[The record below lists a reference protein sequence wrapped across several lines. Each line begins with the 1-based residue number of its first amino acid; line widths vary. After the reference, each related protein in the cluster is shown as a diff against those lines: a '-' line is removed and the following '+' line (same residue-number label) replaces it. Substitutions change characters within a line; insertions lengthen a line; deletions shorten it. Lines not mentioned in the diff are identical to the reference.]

1 MNVKQITHGSMT
13 IALLILI
20 MIMDRMFAHTLL
32 ALLPIVCPLPLII
45 YSYRFPIKASVFV
58 ALAAILVS
66 FLFSEL
72 YFWVLFICYI
82 ILGLGI
88 GWSLQRFENDKL
100 TIIIASIIN
109 FFSYILLFIFFKNIV
124 SVEFEMLIKSFADKF
139 SESGLSRVLITKL
152 VYSVYVYSCII
163 EAYLAT
169 FFAKMLI
176 SYFNSERLT
185 FKTWNSIK
193 FPKWSILALF
203 IGFLVGDLFS
213 QYSLLVLMFSQFC
226 FCFLVLIGHLWL
238 VSFPK
243 LKGFAFL
250 SILIFF
256 LTIPINSPLHI
267 GMAILYAIGI
277 DIGDI
282 YGKFIR

>member
-20 MIMDRMFAHTLL
+20 LIMDRMLGHTLL
-32 ALLPIVCPLPLII
+32 ALLPILCPLPLII
-45 YSYRFPIKASVFV
+45 YSYRFPIKAGILV
-58 ALAAILVS
+58 AISAILVA

-88 GWSLQRFENDKL
+88 GWSLQKFKNDKV

-109 FFSYILLFIFFKNIV
+109 FVGYLFLFIFFKNIV
-124 SVEFEMLIKSFADKF
+124 ALDFEMLIQTLMQDYA
-139 SESGLSRVLITKL
+139 EYGLVLITKL

-169 FFAKMLI
+169 FIAKMLI
-176 SYFNSERLT
+176 AYLNSERLT
-185 FKTWNSIK
+185 FKTWNSLK
-193 FPKWSILALF
+193 FPRWSVLAF
-203 IGFLVGDLFS
+203 FAIFLIGDLFS
-213 QYSLLVLMFSQFC
+213 SQSILAIMISQFC

-238 VSFPK
+238 VSLPQ
-243 LKGFAFL
+243 LKKFAFL

-277 DIGDI
+277 NIGDI